1 MSAAAD
7 ASTGDL
13 RERPLSLRRRV
24 PKRVPRKAPKV
35 PWPPHGPPKPPK
47 PPKKSPGPPRR
58 RLPVRPPV
66 DRRIQS
72 AGLGVHEEPNV

>member
-7 ASTGDL
+7 ASPGDL

-24 PKRVPRKAPKV
+24 PKQVPRKAPKV
-35 PWPPHGPPKPPK
+35 PWPPHDPTKPPK
-47 PPKKSPGPPRR
+47 PPKKLPGPPRR

-66 DRRIQS
+66 DRRIES
-72 AGLGVHEEPNV
+72 AGLGVHEESNV